1 MHADLG
7 ATWTTPD
14 GIVEMTVFAIHDHP
28 LDYPDGFVV
37 RRHWVL
43 RGQADPVVDVVP
55 RFAKTLE
62 EARAWIPQG
71 FVRMTRMQADDLS
84 IYETWI

>member
-1 MHADLG
+1 MHVDLG
-7 ATWTTPD
+7 STWPTPD

-43 RGQADPVVDVVP
+43 RGQAEPVSDVVP

-62 EARAWIPQG
+62 EARAWIPRG
-71 FVRMTRMQADDLS
+71 FVRMARMQGDDLS
-84 IYETWI
+84 ICETWI